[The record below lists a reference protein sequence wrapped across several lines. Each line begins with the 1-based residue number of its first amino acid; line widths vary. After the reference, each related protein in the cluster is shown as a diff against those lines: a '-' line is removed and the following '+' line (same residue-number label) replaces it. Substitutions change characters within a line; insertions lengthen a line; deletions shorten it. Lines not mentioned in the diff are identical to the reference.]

1 MDTILIITICIVVA
15 GLLFDFI
22 NGFHDIANAVATCI
36 STRALKPRVAI
47 LMAAVM
53 NFLGAI
59 SFTGV
64 AESLTSS
71 IINPFKLENGVFVV
85 LCGVLAAVIWN
96 LLTWLVGMPSS
107 SSHALIGAI
116 AGAAVASANSFQIL
130 NYTGFLTIILAL
142 IISPILGFTV
152 GYLIYSLIKWLFRNR
167 KRAKANRHFR
177 IAQIFTAAIQAYSH
191 GTNDAQKT
199 MGIITLAL
207 ITSGFQSKSAGVP
220 LWVQISCA
228 AAMALGSSIGG
239 YRIIKTVGT
248 KIMKIEPV
256 TGVAADLSSLSVIMT
271 ATLTKLPVSTTQVI
285 DSSIMG
291 VGTANHKKEVNWRT
305 GKNMLV
311 TWLITLPLSGTL
323 AALVFWLLNAIFF

>member
-1 MDTILIITICIVVA
+1 MNTILIITACIVVA

-47 LMAAVM
+47 LMAACM

-64 AESLTSS
+64 AEGLTSN
-71 IINPFKLENGVFVV
+71 IIDPFKLKNGVFVV
-85 LCGVLAAVIWN
+85 LCGVIAAVIWN

-116 AGAAVASANSFQIL
+116 AGASIASAHSFQIL
-130 NYTGFLTIILAL
+130 NYAGFLTIIVAL
-142 IISPILGFTV
+142 IISPVLGFTV
-152 GYLIYSLIKWLFRNR
+152 GYLIYSLIKLLFRNR
-167 KRAKANRHFR
+167 NRAKSNKHFR

-207 ITSGFQSKSAGVP
+207 ITSNFQSASDGVP
-220 LWVQISCA
+220 FWVQLACA
-228 AAMALGSSIGG
+228 IAMALGSSIGG

-256 TGVAADLSSLSVIMT
+256 TGVSADLSSLSVIMT
-271 ATLTKLPVSTTQVI
+271 ATLIKMPVSTTQVI

-311 TWLITLPLSGTL
+311 TWFITLPLSALL
-323 AALVFWLLNAIFF
+323 AAITFWILNAIFF